1 MDKKER
7 TPNLADEEAKLRF
20 SLESVLNEE
29 ERHEVAILASLPPK
43 VERKEVERRS
53 LKENSKGN
61 SCRQAAAR
69 SMASGG
75 RKAGAWLRR
84 LADPVRGAMLAMA
97 AALVAVAVFFTS
109 SINAGVR
116 LNVVAFTAISAVLL
130 HLRPT

>member
-1 MDKKER
+1 MIR
-7 TPNLADEEAKLRF
+7 T
-20 SLESVLNEE
+20 
-29 ERHEVAILASLPPK
+29 
-43 VERKEVERRS
+43 
-53 LKENSKGN
+53 NSD
-61 SCRQAAAR
+61 
-69 SMASGG
+69 

-97 AALVAVAVFFTS
+97 AALVALALFFTS